1 MFTRRAG
8 RGMVEGMNAPLR
20 EEVLTLREATP
31 QASLPLAAEGV
42 QRFVWEHRFGSML
55 IEVDGDEVR
64 VNGELVQP
72 LHPNKAD
79 GPGR

>member
-1 MFTRRAG
+1 
-8 RGMVEGMNAPLR
+8 MVEGMNAPAPLR
-20 EEVLTLREATP
+20 DEVLTLREASP

-64 VNGELVQP
+64 VNGDVVQP
-72 LHPNKAD
+72 VPSRKVEGHT
-79 GPGR
+79 G

>member
-1 MFTRRAG
+1 
-8 RGMVEGMNAPLR
+8 MVEGMNAPAPLR
-20 EEVLTLREATP
+20 EEVLKLREASP

-64 VNGELVQP
+64 VNGAVVQP
-72 LHPNKAD
+72 VPPRKPEGHA
-79 GPGR
+79 G

>member
-1 MFTRRAG
+1 
-8 RGMVEGMNAPLR
+8 MVEGMKTPAPLR
-20 EEVLTLREATP
+20 EEVLTLREASP

-64 VNGELVQP
+64 VDGEVVQP
-72 LHPNKAD
+72 VPARKSE
-79 GPGR
+79 GPAG